1 MATIEAALVAA
12 LTAETTVSALVG
24 SRVFPPGGRQGSAY
38 PYVIYQRISTQ
49 GAAYLD
55 GPANLEWPR
64 IQIDVWGTTAKSAS
78 DAAEAIRT
86 FIDNVERSGAGVTF
100 TATFQDQRG
109 PDIDEETRNF
119 RVSQDFFLWH
129 QR

>member
-24 SRVFPPGGRQGSAY
+24 SRVFPVGAAQNKVY
-38 PYVIYQRISTQ
+38 PYVTYQRISTQ
-49 GAAYLD
+49 GAPHLTGPSNLD
-55 GPANLEWPR
+55 WPR
-64 IQIDVWGTTAKSAS
+64 FQIDVWGTTALSALT
-78 DAAEAIRT
+78 AAEAIRT
-86 FIDNVERSGAGVTF
+86 FIDSVERTGAGLSF

-109 PDIDEETRNF
+109 PDIDEETKNF
-119 RVSQDFFLWH
+119 RVSSDYFFWH